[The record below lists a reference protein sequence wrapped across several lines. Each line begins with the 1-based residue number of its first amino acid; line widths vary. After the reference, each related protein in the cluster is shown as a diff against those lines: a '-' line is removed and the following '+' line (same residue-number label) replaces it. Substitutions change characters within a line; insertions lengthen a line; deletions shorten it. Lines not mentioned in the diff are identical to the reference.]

1 VKTLALL
8 VEPMGGLL
16 RRLLYLFALSAITVL
31 MLAPAALAQSGME
44 SEGGPSGPYGLYIC
58 ADFADR
64 LQAQEAYLQGGNGS
78 DPAADRSILDPN
90 GNGIACEDLP
100 PADRE
105 TPVEER
111 SIGEPPV
118 GEEPEGETGGEGVG
132 ADTQGPADDGGETPG
147 SDEGGGNGSGNDS
160 AGNEE
165 GGGSGGGN
173 GSTGNDEDGAAS
185 QGGVSGAVSD
195 GFSSVLSGRLP
206 DTGGGW
212 TVLTLL
218 AGAVLIGGGLLV
230 CRHAR

>member
-1 VKTLALL
+1 
-8 VEPMGGLL
+8 MGGLL

-31 MLAPAALAQSGME
+31 MLAPAALAQSGTE
-44 SEGGPSGPYGLYIC
+44 SGGGPSGPYGKYTC

-132 ADTQGPADDGGETPG
+132 ADTQGPADDGGETPD
-147 SDEGGGNGSGNDS
+147 SDEGGGSGSGNGS
-160 AGNEE
+160 ASHDE
-165 GGGSGGGN
+165 G
-173 GSTGNDEDGAAS
+173 GAAS

-206 DTGGGW
+206 NTGGGW
-212 TVLTLL
+212 TVLALL
-218 AGAVLIGGGLLV
+218 AGAVLIGGRFLV
-230 CRHAR
+230 RRLAR